1 METEHHN
8 SQFETLVLSPFA
20 FYLPSTHPTHRPP
33 TSASSLDYGFD
44 FDEQELGRELLA
56 SQPASLDDQP
66 NHLIEAEEFE
76 SLYRWFNS

>member
-1 METEHHN
+1 METDHHN
-8 SQFETLVLSPFA
+8 SQFETHVISHFV
-20 FYLPSTHPTHRPP
+20 FCLPSTPPTHRPP
-33 TSASSLDYGFD
+33 IFASSLDYGFD

-66 NHLIEAEEFE
+66 HHLVEAEEFE